1 MTELQPLKAPTAAE
15 RRTRILWLLAAV
27 ITVTAP
33 HSLYVSPWVSALLI
47 GISIWRYQLESRGWR
62 LPSAWIKV
70 PLVFTGLAAV
80 ALTYRTIT
88 GVEAGTALLIV
99 MLALKILETKTSR
112 DFTVVSAICWFLMFA
127 VFLREQQLW
136 ALPYIIAGVSI
147 SVAALLQI
155 RRSGP
160 PLPLGSVTRQT
171 AGLLVQALPLMLVL
185 FFLFPRIPAPFWAMS
200 TGGTDAQ
207 TGLSDQV
214 NPGDISNLSRSD
226 RVAFRVRFNG
236 DVPPPEERYWR
247 GPVMGFFNGRT
258 WSWGD
263 RGEKIDPVNEM
274 LVGETYYE
282 YELMLEPH
290 GRDWLLALE
299 TPAQWSQSKS
309 YLSANLQLIS
319 QTPVRQR
326 IAYTARSYQQARRKN
341 MDSERHLQAMQ
352 YLPASSNPETVA
364 FARQLRQSAASNR
377 DYLNQILQ
385 MFREEEFFY
394 TLRPPLLGT
403 NPVDDFLFATRE
415 GFCEHYASAFAT
427 LARAAGIPAR
437 VVTGYLGGEINPL
450 SNDMVVRQSDAHAW
464 TEVWLDGSWVRVD
477 PTAAVAPQRIELGLD
492 EALSASDLNFR
503 RSVRNTLLLSQ
514 AFLSLDAINAAW
526 DRWVLAFGPEMQA
539 EMLSRAGFDEPDMQ
553 DLVLVMA
560 VGITL
565 LLAGLAYY
573 LQISIRNNDDPL
585 LTAYRHFCSKLAHA
599 GVTREPGEAPAN
611 FASRAVAT
619 HPDQQQSI
627 QQITNLYVALRY
639 EPNRNGPTEL
649 QEFFERVKKFRLKK
663 A

>member
-1 MTELQPLKAPTAAE
+1 MTKLLPMAPTADTQ
-15 RRTRILWLLAAV
+15 RSRILWLLAAV
-27 ITVTAP
+27 ATV
-33 HSLYVSPWVSALLI
+33 VSPHIFYISPWISALLF
-47 GISIWRYQLESRGWR
+47 GIFVWRYLLEARGWR

-70 PLVFTGLAAV
+70 PLVFAGLAAV
-80 ALTYRTIT
+80 ALTYRKIT

-99 MLALKILETKTSR
+99 MLALKILETRTSR
-112 DFTVVSAICWFLMFA
+112 DLTVVSAICWFLMFA

-136 ALPYIIAGVSI
+136 AIPYIIAGVSI
-147 SVAALLQI
+147 SVAALIQI

-160 PLPLGSVTRQT
+160 PLAIGRVARQT
-171 AGLLVQALPLMLVL
+171 AGLLVQALPLMLIL

-200 TGGTDAQ
+200 TGGTEAQ

-226 RVAFRVRFNG
+226 SVAFRVRFKG
-236 DVPPPEERYWR
+236 DLPPPEERYWR
-247 GPVMGFFNGRT
+247 GPVMGYFNGRA

-263 RGEKIDPVNEM
+263 RGEKVDPINEL
-274 LVGETYYE
+274 LVGDTYYE

-299 TPAQWSQSKS
+299 TPAQWSQTRS

-326 IAYTARSYQQARRKN
+326 IAYTARSYQQAQRKN
-341 MDSERHLQAMQ
+341 PEAERHLEAMQ
-352 YLPASSNPETVA
+352 YLPASSNPETLA
-364 FARQLRQSAASNR
+364 FAQQLRSTVATDR
-377 DYLNQILQ
+377 DYLNAILQ
-385 MFREEEFFY
+385 MFREQEFFY
-394 TLRPPLLGT
+394 TLRPAILGG
-403 NPVDDFLFATRE
+403 NPVDEFLFATRE

-437 VVTGYLGGEINPL
+437 LVTGYLGGEINPL
-450 SNDMVVRQSDAHAW
+450 SNDLVIRQSDAHAW
-464 TEVWLDGSWVRVD
+464 TEVWLDNAWVRVD

-503 RSVRNTLLLSQ
+503 RNVRNTLLLSQ

-539 EMLSRAGFDEPDMQ
+539 EMLSRAGFVEPDMR
-553 DLVLVMA
+553 DLVLIMA

-573 LQISIRNNDDPL
+573 LRISIRNSRDPL
-585 LTAYRHFCSKLAHA
+585 VSAYQEFCSKLARA
-599 GVTREPGEAPAN
+599 GISREPWEAPAN
-611 FASRAVAT
+611 FAARAVAT
-619 HPDQQQSI
+619 KPAEQQAI
-627 QQITNLYVALRY
+627 RQITDLYITLRY
-639 EPNRNGPTEL
+639 EPFNSNAHQL
-649 QEFFERVKKFRLKK
+649 QELLERIKKFRPKK
-663 A
+663 V